1 MAHGLDKAGK
11 SDVLVVS
18 IGKRKEWPGGPGKV
32 WPRGPRGAHK
42 RSGRGE
48 GS

>member
-1 MAHGLDKAGK
+1 MDKAGK
-11 SDVLVVS
+11 SDVLVVG
-18 IGKRKEWPGGPGKV
+18 IGEREEWPWGPGKV